1 MPANTLILLVWREQ
15 TPNYVLLGVYG
26 VAWMDPELASPGD
39 DFITRHSP
47 YQGRGIFERLSRGVL
62 AEYEVFS
69 PSQKSL

>member
-1 MPANTLILLVWREQ
+1 MPSSTLIFLLWREQ
-15 TPNYVLLGVYG
+15 TPNHILLGVYE
-26 VAWMDPELASPGD
+26 VAWMDPEPGSPGD

-47 YQGRGIFERLSRGVL
+47 YQGRGIFKRLSQGVL